1 MFWFYVQ
8 ISGVGAMVA
17 GIALEAYTRCD
28 WCFIA
33 ITTGSLLFA
42 LAEKYIHHTKKK
54 RKLK

>member
-8 ISGVGAMVA
+8 ISGVCAMVA

-42 LAEKYIHHTKKK
+42 LAEKYIYHTKKK
-54 RKLK
+54 RKH